1 MAEQMSR
8 HDICKEQ
15 VRSVTVNRVNDRLV
29 ITPQDF
35 HLDQNT
41 MYM

>member
-15 VRSVTVNRVNDRLV
+15 VRSVTVNQVNDRLV
-29 ITPQDF
+29 ITPRDF